1 MVLKP
6 QDVLILL
13 KVALLE
19 GQEWTYPS
27 LSRSLF
33 MSVSE
38 VHAALKRA
46 EAARLVDLTRKTV
59 RKQNLTEFL
68 VHGVKYAYPV
78 QRGRATRGVPT
89 GYAAPPLA
97 ACFPHSLAPPPV
109 WPTPDGAVRGYEFA
123 PLYASVPQAA
133 AQDSRLYEMLALV
146 DAVRDGSAREAE
158 LAVVELRRR
167 LQSTNTGE
175 GT

>member
-1 MVLKP
+1 MMLKP
-6 QDVLILL
+6 QDVLVLL

-19 GQEWTYPS
+19 GQDWTYPS
-27 LSRSLF
+27 LARSLY
-33 MSVSE
+33 MSASE

-46 EAARLVDLTRKTV
+46 EAACLVDLTRKTA
-59 RKQNLTEFL
+59 RKRNLTEFL
-68 VHGVKYAYPV
+68 VHGVKYAYPPE
-78 QRGRATRGVPT
+78 RGGATRGVAT

-123 PLYASVPQAA
+123 PLYASAPQAA

-146 DAVRDGSAREAE
+146 DAIRDGSARAAE
-158 LAVVELRRR
+158 LAVAELRRR
-167 LQSTNTGE
+167 LNQQTGS
-175 GT
+175 